1 LRKISGVNLPIS
13 RIVILLGIAA
23 FALAAGPSTQPA
35 SAPAAPAANLGPN
48 LLVNGDFEHAMD
60 GWDNAKDNGMSL
72 VSPEAAHSGGFGL
85 RVTDDDP
92 DKGSSLA
99 SERFPAVPG
108 QTFEVRFWGRIM
120 SGKDTL
126 VYIQFFDNKNKQ
138 LTTKESGRQIQ
149 IRVIGGQW
157 REYQGRGVAPE
168 GTASARV
175 WIHTINSGKAI
186 ADFDD
191 FTFCEVK

>member
-1 LRKISGVNLPIS
+1 LRKISGVNHLLP
-13 RIVILLGIAA
+13 RTVMALAAAA
-23 FALAAGPSTQPA
+23 FALAAAPASQPA
-35 SAPAAPAANLGPN
+35 SAPAPTANLGPN
-48 LLVNGDFEHAMD
+48 LLVNGDFEHALD
-60 GWDNAKDNGMSL
+60 GWDSAKDNGMSL
-72 VSPEAAHSGGFGL
+72 VSPEAAHNGGFGL

-99 SERFPAVPG
+99 SERFPANPG
-108 QTFEVRFWGRIM
+108 QVYEARFWARIM

-138 LTTKESGRQIQ
+138 LTTKESGKQIQ

-157 REYQGRGVAPE
+157 REYTGRGVAPE
-168 GTASARV
+168 GTASTRV
-175 WIHTINSGKAI
+175 WIHTINNGKAI